1 MPFGAII
8 AAFPGRWQMVRA
20 DCVADPKQ
28 HVSVNTTNPAS
39 GPVVLVIDDDPLI
52 PIVVRRAME
61 GAVFRMHVAAD
72 GAAGVDE
79 VSRCKPDVVILDNV
93 LPDCL
98 GLNAL
103 TTIHELAPSVPI
115 LFVTARGS
123 GGSAIEAMKLCA
135 FDYLPKPL
143 DPPKLRSQIDRALA
157 LRRLLSTKQVAE
169 EDTLWPP
176 RESLSL
182 PPDPTN
188 LVGDCPAMQSVF
200 KAIGKVAMQ
209 DIAVLIRGE
218 HGTGKESVARE
229 IHAHSHRSSG
239 PLVKLHCRGLDERRA
254 DEVLF
259 GRSVEEGSTS
269 GRIAEAAG
277 GTLLLE
283 EVGDLPLAIQAR
295 VLRAIRD
302 GVYEIAGS
310 AIEHRVECRL
320 LAITTVDLESRSR
333 EGKFRSDLYYA
344 LSSFAIE
351 LPPVRA
357 RHGDLRLLV
366 EHSLR
371 KLSPIAAAFGVK
383 EPRISEE
390 AFLAMSAH
398 HWPGNIDELESVLKR
413 ALIEQKGNVLLPAE
427 ITRAVSGASVVPA
440 ADPSAS
446 ALCTTDWTTFT
457 DMRIEAGSDSLH
469 AEAIAE
475 TERKLFT
482 RVLHHTRG
490 NQAHAARLLGITRVS
505 LRKKLRMYGMA
516 PRSIDE

>member
-1 MPFGAII
+1 L
-8 AAFPGRWQMVRA
+8 
-20 DCVADPKQ
+20 
-28 HVSVNTTNPAS
+28 SVKSTNPAS

-52 PIVVRRAME
+52 PVVVRRAME
-61 GAVFRMHVAAD
+61 GAAFRMHVAAD

-98 GLNAL
+98 GLSAL
-103 TTIHELAPSVPI
+103 TTIHALAPLVPI

-157 LRRLLSTKQVAE
+157 LRRLLAAKPIAE
-169 EDTLWPP
+169 EDNLWPP
-176 RESLSL
+176 LDSLSL
-182 PPDPTN
+182 PPDPSD

-209 DIAVLIRGE
+209 DIAVLVRGE

-229 IHAHSHRSSG
+229 IHAHSHRAAG
-239 PLVKLHCRGLDERRA
+239 PFVKLHCRGLDERRA
-254 DEVLF
+254 EEVLF
-259 GRSVEEGSTS
+259 GRASEGELRL

-277 GTLLLE
+277 GTLVLE
-283 EVGDLPLAIQAR
+283 EVGDLPMAIQAR

-302 GVYEIAGS
+302 GVYEPAGS
-310 AIEHRVECRL
+310 TTERQVECRV
-320 LAITTVDLESRSR
+320 LAISTVDLESLSR

-344 LSSFAIE
+344 LSSFVIE

-371 KLSPIAAAFGVK
+371 KLSPIAKAFGV
-383 EPRISEE
+383 EESRISEE
-390 AFLAMSAH
+390 AFRAMSAH

-427 ITRAVSGASVVPA
+427 IARAVSAESVVPA
-440 ADPSAS
+440 SDRASSAQC
-446 ALCTTDWTTFT
+446 ATDWTTFT
-457 DMRIEAGSDSLH
+457 DMRIEAGSDSLY

-475 TERKLFT
+475 AEKKLFA

-505 LRKKLRMYGMA
+505 LRKKLRLYGMA
-516 PRSIDE
+516 PRSIDD